1 MQIRDNENKLGD
13 NVKVSLLS
21 DLPMQTSHILVM
33 DRVDECV
40 DENDTLMS
48 TPSALL
54 GRSAERATAWWRRPP
69 GAHQYF

>member
-33 DRVDECV
+33 DRVDESV
-40 DENDTLMS
+40 DENNALMS
-48 TPSALL
+48 SVT
-54 GRSAERATAWWRRPP
+54 T
-69 GAHQYF
+69 